1 MRTSQSVI
9 LRSATIMLFALAAT
23 VAVHA
28 QIYTVLDNLGNTNT
42 DPLQP
47 AWMGIFAQGRD
58 GNLYTTTQAGGAFF
72 SGHQYGTVFSLTP
85 SGTMTVLHSFDN
97 TNGGKPNSGLTL
109 GTAGNFYGTTTIGGL
124 GYGTIFKITSTG
136 TYTDRKSTR

>member
-1 MRTSQSVI
+1 MRTNQSAI
-9 LRSATIMLFALAAT
+9 LRSAMIMLFALAAT

-97 TNGGKPNSGLTL
+97 TNGRSEEH
-109 GTAGNFYGTTTIGGL
+109 
-124 GYGTIFKITSTG
+124 TSELQ
-136 TYTDRKSTR
+136 SHSFIS